1 MQEWFH
7 NDAAA
12 WRSAME
18 QIQALSRRWDL
29 WLLTQSAEPTV
40 SVRIDYMLERVAPG
54 EAEVWTGEVGEQGYS
69 MGGIDPSIV
78 FNAVLDSISE
88 EVCQRRPVLRADTPN
103 LVQLPD
109 TFVN

>member
-69 MGGIDPSIV
+69 MGGIDPVIV
-78 FNAVLDSISE
+78 FDAVLDQVS
-88 EVCQRRPVLRADTPN
+88 RGLHPN
-103 LVQLPD
+103 NALLHVDVGGSLG
-109 TFVN
+109 TSA